1 MSTSRHVICKL
12 CVAFVA
18 GVLGAAVALA
28 APAGT
33 HALRVPAA
41 DADAVYGLGVHP
53 THDLDYGS
61 FRWLVVDDAALAR
74 IEAAAV
80 PFTEV
85 VGAMTVQVQD
95 YTFDPIL
102 DGEPAIPAGLRATGD
117 RAELQLLQLIGPVRD
132 EWVAQLTDAGIR
144 LLQYYPH
151 NAYLVWSDSAT
162 MAGLE
167 ALPFVRWQGPF
178 HPAYKIN
185 SSLEGRGGNISNV
198 DVMFYDEGWLDTVVE
213 ELEKFGAVVLQSYPS
228 QPDKAFYNAIIEV
241 GANHLEDIA
250 RMPPVLWLGYQSP
263 QPILDDEMSSQIV
276 AGNYTAGVPFVG
288 YQTWLNTVGFDGSGV
303 VWSIT
308 DTGVDYQH
316 PDLNTRI
323 VGGHDYP
330 GCTPVAGEPGN
341 DCGGG
346 HGTHVSGIVGGDATA
361 GFSDPQGF
369 KYGFGIAPGVS
380 FFAQNSVDNGGPWPP
395 AGGWQEHSKWAVLGG
410 AVGGNQSWTTGEG
423 TAHGYQ
429 ASERTH
435 DIMVHD
441 GNFDTPSVAE
451 PYFQVFSA
459 GNSGPGSMTLTSPKE
474 AKNIITVASSSNY
487 RVGNIDT
494 ISTFSSRGPAVDGR
508 IKPDITA
515 PGDQIAS
522 TRNDT
527 GGSCSTPIA
536 GTNNMYAYCS
546 GTSMAAP
553 HISGSVALVT
563 EWWRSFNG
571 GADPSP
577 AMAKALL
584 VNGTVEMGAADRP
597 NFNEGWGRVH
607 LTNVVNNG
615 ANMVYKDQ
623 QLIFNNTGESQVIAV
638 GLPDPTKPLR
648 VTLVWADAPGAVGA
662 NPALVNNLDL
672 TVQTNG
678 NTYRGNVFSAGWSTT
693 GGTADIKN
701 NVENVFVQSP
711 GGDAVITIN
720 ATAIVGD
727 GVYYTGDTT
736 DQNFALIC
744 YNCAEQ
750 ADFTLAVEPDSVAV
764 CAPTSATYN
773 VTIGSILGFDDPVT
787 LGASGNPS
795 GTTVSFS
802 VNPVIPAGGSV
813 MTIGSTGGGTPGS
826 YTINVSGT
834 STTGVKNRS
843 VGLDLFNA
851 SPGVVTLVAPANGA
865 TNQPAR
871 PTFEWAAASQGGSY
885 QLQVATDSGFV
896 NLVIDETGIAGTTF
910 TPDSDLATNTEHWWR
925 VRATNTCGDGA
936 WSAARSFITEAM
948 PGDCGIGTVPSQE
961 FFDNFESGAP
971 GWTHS
976 GTGDSWALSTARS
989 YSPANSFHANDPST
1003 TSDQRLASPAVVL
1016 PSGSSP
1022 LTLQF
1027 WNWQLMEDRTGGCY
1041 DGGLVEISTNGGT
1054 TWTHLPNVLMLTD
1067 PYDGPV
1073 TGLGNL
1079 DGWCDDLGA
1088 PATQWKKAVVDV
1100 DAYAGQTAQFRFR
1113 LGSDS
1118 SVSREGWYID
1128 DVVVQSCVPAAPDFT
1143 LGATPDTAQICA
1155 GDNAEYTVN
1164 VGAIGGFIN
1173 PVTLAASGNPA
1184 GTTASFTPNPVTPPG
1199 SSLLTIG
1206 NTSGVAGGSYIIA
1219 IDGAAS
1225 GSSGHSVQV
1234 ALEVVTVAAAP
1245 TLTAPVNGA
1254 IDQPL
1259 RPVFQ
1264 WTAAAGASSYVI
1276 EVDDDPAFGSPAI
1289 AETGIVGTTYTP
1301 TADLEDSTTYYWR
1314 VASENL
1320 CGPGGTSTVF
1330 SFTTMSLLPFED
1342 GFESGDTSAW
1352 STTVP

>member
-1 MSTSRHVICKL
+1 MSTNHRTIWKL
-12 CVAFVA
+12 CVVFAVA
-18 GVLGAAVALA
+18 IAGAAVAVA
-28 APAGT
+28 APAAT
-33 HALRVPAA
+33 HALRIPAA
-41 DADAVYGLGVHP
+41 DAGAVYGLDVQP
-53 THDLDYGS
+53 MHDLDYGS
-61 FRWLVVDDAALAR
+61 FRWLVVDDAALAS
-74 IEAAAV
+74 IEAAGV

-85 VGAMTVQVQD
+85 EGAMTVQVQG
-95 YTFDPIL
+95 YVFDPIL
-102 DGEPAIPAGLRATGD
+102 DGEPTIPAGLRASGD
-117 RAELQLLQLIGPVRD
+117 RPGLQLLQLIGPVRD
-132 EWVAQLTDAGIR
+132 EWTAQLADAGIQ

-151 NAYLVWSDSAT
+151 NAYLVWSDPAT

-185 SSLEGRGGNISNV
+185 SSLQGRGGNISNV
-198 DVMFYDEGWLDTVVE
+198 DVMFYDEGWLETVVE
-213 ELEKFGAVVLQSYPS
+213 EFEKFGAVVLETYPS

-288 YQTWLNTVGFDGSGV
+288 YQAWLNTVGFDGSGV
-303 VWSIT
+303 IWSIT

-316 PDLNTRI
+316 PDLNTHI

-361 GFSDPQGF
+361 GYADPQGF

-441 GNFDTPSVAE
+441 GNFDTATVAE
-451 PYFQVFSA
+451 PYIQVFSA
-459 GNSGPGSMTLTSPKE
+459 GNSGPGSQTLTSPKE

-494 ISTFSSRGPAVDGR
+494 ISSFSSRGPAVDGR

-527 GGSCSTPIA
+527 GGSCASAIA

-553 HISGSVALVT
+553 HISGSVVFVT

-638 GLPDPTKPLR
+638 GVPDPTKPLR

-678 NTYRGNVFSAGWSTT
+678 NTYRGNVFSGGWSTT

-701 NVENVFVQSP
+701 NVENAFVQSP

-750 ADFTLAVEPDSVAV
+750 ADFTLDVDPDSVAV
-764 CAPTSATYN
+764 CAPTSATYT
-773 VTIGSILGFDDPVT
+773 VAIGSILGFDDPVT
-787 LGASGNPS
+787 LGATGNPA
-795 GTTVSFS
+795 GTTVGFS
-802 VNPVIPAGGSV
+802 VNPVIPAGSSV
-813 MTIGSTGGGTPGS
+813 MTIGSTGAGAPGS
-826 YTINVSGT
+826 YSINISAT

-851 SPGVVTLVAPANGA
+851 TPGVVTLVSPANGA

-871 PTFEWAAASQGGSY
+871 PTFEWAVASQGGTY

-896 NLVIDETGIAGTTF
+896 NLVLDESGIADTTF

-925 VRATNTCGDGA
+925 VRATNTCGNGA

-948 PGDCGIGTVPSQE
+948 PGDCGIGTIPWQE
-961 FFDNFESGAP
+961 FFDDFESGAP

-976 GTGDSWALSTARS
+976 GTGDSWALSTARA
-989 YSPANSFHANDPST
+989 YSPANSFHANDPATS
-1003 TSDQRLASPAVVL
+1003 SDQRLVSPAVVL
-1016 PSGSSP
+1016 PVGSSP

-1054 TWTHLPNVLMLTD
+1054 TWTHLPNALMLTD

-1088 PATQWKKAVVDV
+1088 PATLWKKAVVDI

-1113 LGSDS
+1113 IGSDT
-1118 SVSREGWYID
+1118 SVSREGWYVD

-1143 LGATPDTAQICA
+1143 LGADPDLVQICA

-1164 VGAIGGFIN
+1164 VGAIGGFAN
-1173 PVTLAASGNPA
+1173 QVTLAASGNPA
-1184 GTTASFTPNPVTPPG
+1184 GTSAGFSPNPVTPPG

-1206 NTSGVAGGSYIIA
+1206 NTGGVGAGSYIIA
-1219 IDGAAS
+1219 IDGSAS

-1234 ALEVVTVAAAP
+1234 TLDVIAAAAAP
-1245 TLTAPVNGA
+1245 TLTAPANGA
-1254 IDQPL
+1254 TDQPL
-1259 RPVFQ
+1259 RPVFE
-1264 WTAAAGASSYVI
+1264 WAAAAGAESYAI
-1276 EVDDDPAFGSPAI
+1276 EVDDDAAFTSPAI
-1289 AETGIVGTTYTP
+1289 SETGILVTTYTP
-1301 TADLEDSTTYYWR
+1301 TTDLESATTYYWR
-1314 VASENL
+1314 VTSENA

-1330 SFTTMSLLPFED
+1330 SFETLSAMPFAD